1 MVRRHTQPPLPPSP
15 PPPTPQLPTLDF
27 NSSEPR
33 TWFSWSGMGFVCCL
47 YWTVSY
53 SFERKTS
60 LDWPSKRPQ
69 TLTACICR
77 EDLQKGRG
85 HEAAM
90 WLQTGQGAGW
100 ACSLFLVDKTQELVL
115 VSPEWILKDNL
126 HGAGWGWNCCFGCLL
141 TPAVLPLCYLL
152 ALDCLAVPWPH
163 LCKSLSSLALLM
175 SPTDG
180 L

>member
-15 PPPTPQLPTLDF
+15 SSPHPPVAYSWFQLIRAKNMIFVKWD
-27 NSSEPR
+27 
-33 TWFSWSGMGFVCCL
+33 GFCL
-47 YWTVSY
+47 LFVLNCFLFLWKKNKPGLT
-53 SFERKTS
+53 FEETTDPDC
-60 LDWPSKRPQ
+60 LH
-69 TLTACICR
+69 
-77 EDLQKGRG
+77 LQGGFAEGKA

-115 VSPEWILKDNL
+115 MSPEWILKDNL

-152 ALDCLAVPWPH
+152 ALDCLAIPWPH